1 MIEFLLYIRVLDLV
15 TTHYKVVKIG
25 VTDCKIERESTYKT
39 GEYSPGHFSHLYKIN
54 YNGKREHFDKKLKKL
69 TKKYNRIGYNEF
81 DVEGGKEFY
90 DIELIAKLEE
100 EYLKKITKYK
110 LLDQDEIDEINRRSR
125 SNVKRDNDTESES
138 ESESDSDSES
148 ESDSE
153 SDTESDS
160 ESESE
165 SDSGSESESE
175 SESNYYNDSIKPLQ
189 HQQDV
194 LNKIKEYYEN
204 NDIGKLI
211 WACGLGK
218 SLMTI
223 FIIKQMNFIL
233 NLICVPSITLQK
245 QWKKAILS
253 VFPNKENILL
263 VGGNSINSTTNITD
277 ILKFINKNT
286 NVKFILSTYH
296 SCNILVNDKICFDFK
311 NGDEAHHLVG
321 LENTDFRKFHKI
333 KSTKTLFETATEK
346 IIENNI
352 DKPVYSMEDKTIF
365 GDYIDIKTVHWAIE
379 NKKITDYNVY
389 VIKNTEDEV
398 DNIINNLK
406 VKVEDKN
413 IFIACYMCLKTLE
426 KHSDLSHILLY
437 TNTMK
442 EAEQAKEYINKI
454 LELNILSIPKDK
466 IYNNAL
472 HSKNNKKLNNEIE
485 LFKSSPYGIISCVY
499 IFGEGFDLPKINGVC
514 IASNMTSIIRIIQYL
529 LRANRL
535 EKGNPLK
542 KAYQII
548 PCIDNNFKSYENVR
562 HIIDN
567 MRTVDENIEQKI
579 KIIVGYKKI
588 NSKNENRY
596 TYEYNNFEENEKELT
611 KLKMRLRYS
620 KALYSDFSEEQ
631 DEYNYVRSINM
642 NLSIQSDTD
651 YFNCKDKHEYFIED
665 PEKYFKLKGVW
676 TYHYHFY
683 GTNTSIFIQTKE
695 EWIKFCKSK
704 NIKSLNDYYNTCKIY
719 NQLPENPSY
728 LYTNFSTIV
737 NELGKFNNIRR
748 R

>member
-1 MIEFLLYIRVLDLV
+1 MSEENDAITEGENGNDESIQNDSVDVSFNTTVYSGISQSGPLTVNDFSLTTSGGVATV
-15 TTHYKVVKIG
+15 TSTPTSISSSGLIYTLGFNLSGNPSGDELFKVSPVINSIYDADG
-25 VTDCKIERESTYKT
+25 NISAINQSNNTIYLNAPRISGISLNYDNTIVTVN
-39 GEYSPGHFSHLYKIN
+39 F
-54 YNGKREHFDKKLKKL
+54 
-69 TKKYNRIGYNEF
+69 
-81 DVEGGKEFY
+81 
-90 DIELIAKLEE
+90 
-100 EYLKKITKYK
+100 
-110 LLDQDEIDEINRRSR
+110 
-125 SNVKRDNDTESES
+125 NVNVFNT
-138 ESESDSDSES
+138 
-148 ESDSE
+148 
-153 SDTESDS
+153 
-160 ESESE
+160 
-165 SDSGSESESE
+165 DSGS
-175 SESNYYNDSIKPLQ
+175 
-189 HQQDV
+189 
-194 LNKIKEYYEN
+194 
-204 NDIGKLI
+204 
-211 WACGLGK
+211 
-218 SLMTI
+218 
-223 FIIKQMNFIL
+223 
-233 NLICVPSITLQK
+233 
-245 QWKKAILS
+245 
-253 VFPNKENILL
+253 
-263 VGGNSINSTTNITD
+263 GN
-277 ILKFINKNT
+277 
-286 NVKFILSTYH
+286 
-296 SCNILVNDKICFDFK
+296 
-311 NGDEAHHLVG
+311 

-485 LFKSSPYGIISCVY
+485 LFKSAPYGIISCVY

-567 MRTVDENIEQKI
+567 MRTVDKNIEQKI

-642 NLSIQSDTD
+642 NLNILSDTD

-683 GTNTSIFIQTKE
+683 GTDTSIFIQTKE
-695 EWIKFCKSK
+695 EWIKFCKNK

>member
-15 TTHYKVVKIG
+15 TEHYKVVKIG

-39 GEYSPGHFSHLYKIN
+39 GEYIPGHFSHLYKIN

-69 TKKYNRIGYNEF
+69 IKEYNRIGINEF

-90 DIELIAKLEE
+90 DIELIEKLE

-110 LLDQDEIDEINRRSR
+110 LLNQDEIDEINRRSR
-125 SNVKRDNDTESES
+125 YNVKKDNDI
-138 ESESDSDSES
+138 ESDSDYDI
-148 ESDSE
+148 ESDS
-153 SDTESDS
+153 DYDIESDS
-160 ESESE
+160 
-165 SDSGSESESE
+165 DYD

-194 LNKIKEYYEN
+194 LNKIKDYYEN

-218 SLMTI
+218 SLMTL
-223 FIIKQMNFIL
+223 FIIKQMNFIS

-245 QWKKAILS
+245 QWKKTILS

-263 VGGNSINSTTNITD
+263 VGGNSINSTTD

-296 SCNILVNDKICFDFK
+296 SCNILVNDEICFDFK

-321 LENTDFRKFHKI
+321 LEYTDFRKFHKI
-333 KSTKTLFETATEK
+333 KSIKTLFETATEK

-413 IFIACYMCLKTLE
+413 IFIACYMCLKTLD

-437 TNTMK
+437 TNETK

-472 HSKNNKKLNNEIE
+472 HSNNNKNLNNEIE
-485 LFKSSPYGIISCVY
+485 LFKSAPYGIISCVY

-567 MRTVDENIEQKI
+567 MRTVDKNIEQKI

-588 NSKNENRY
+588 NNKIENKY

-642 NLSIQSDTD
+642 NLNILSDTD

-683 GTNTSIFIQTKE
+683 GTDTSIFIQTKE
-695 EWIKFCKSK
+695 EWIEFCKNK
-704 NIKSLNDYYNTCKIY
+704 NIKSLNDYYNACKIY

>member
-1 MIEFLLYIRVLDLV
+1 MYVRIMDLI
-15 TTHYKVVKIG
+15 TDHYKVVKVG
-25 VTDCKIERESTYKT
+25 VTDTIIERESTYKT
-39 GEYSPGHFSHLYKIN
+39 GEYKLGYFSNIYRIK
-54 YNGKREHFDKKLKKL
+54 YNGKRSEFDNKLKKL
-69 TKKYNRIGYNEF
+69 TKKYNSYK
-81 DVEGGKEFY
+81 GGGTEFY
-90 DIELIAKLEE
+90 INSLIVKLD
-100 EYLKKITKYK
+100 YYIKKIDGVEECK
-110 LLDQDEIDEINRRSR
+110 LLDDNEIKEINRRSR
-125 SNVKRDNDTESES
+125 LSNSDL
-138 ESESDSDSES
+138 DSDL
-148 ESDSE
+148 
-153 SDTESDS
+153 
-160 ESESE
+160 
-165 SDSGSESESE
+165 
-175 SESNYYNDSIKPLQ
+175 NIKPLK
-189 HQQDV
+189 HQQEV
-194 LNKIKEYYEN
+194 LNKIENYYEN
-204 NDIGKLI
+204 NDIGKII

-218 SLMTI
+218 SLMAL
-223 FIIKQMNFIL
+223 FIIKQMQFKS

-245 QWKKAILS
+245 QWKKSILS

-263 VGGNSINSTTNITD
+263 VGGDSIGSTTNINN
-277 ILKFINKNT
+277 IIKFINKNT
-286 NVKFILSTYH
+286 NIKFIVSTYH
-296 SCNILVNDKICFDFK
+296 SCNILVNDEICFDLK

-333 KSTKTLFETATEK
+333 QSTKTLFETATEK
-346 IIENNI
+346 KIENNI
-352 DKPVYSMEDKTIF
+352 DKRVYSMEDKTVF

-398 DNIINNLK
+398 DDIINNLK

-426 KHSDLSHILLY
+426 KHCDLSHILLY

-454 LELNILSIPKDK
+454 LSLNILSISKDK

-472 HSKNNKKLNNEIE
+472 HSNNNKKLNNEIE

-548 PCIDNNFKSYENVR
+548 PCIDNNLKSYENVK

-567 MRTVDENIEQKI
+567 MRTVDKNIEQKI
-579 KIIVGYKKI
+579 KVIRGYKKI
-588 NSKNENRY
+588 NNKTENGY
-596 TYEYNNFEENEKELT
+596 SYEYNKFEENDTEFA

-620 KALYSDFSEEQ
+620 KTLYSDFSEEQ
-631 DEYNYVRSINM
+631 DEYNYVRSINN
-642 NLSIQSDTD
+642 NLKILSDTD
-651 YFNCKDKHEYFIED
+651 YFQHKHKHEHFIED

-676 TYHYHFY
+676 INHYHFY
-683 GTNTSIFIQTKE
+683 GTDTSIFIQTKE
-695 EWIKFCKSK
+695 EWIKFCKTK
-704 NIKSLNDYYNTCKIY
+704 NIKSLNEYYIACKIY
-719 NQLPENPSY
+719 DELPENPSH

-737 NELGKFNNIRR
+737 NELGINNIERR
-748 R
+748 

>member
-15 TTHYKVVKIG
+15 TKHYNVVKIG
-25 VTDCKIERESTYKT
+25 VTDYKIERESTYKT
-39 GEYSPGHFSHLYKIN
+39 GEYIPGHFSHLYKIN

-69 TKKYNRIGYNEF
+69 IKEYNRIDSNEF
-81 DVEGGKEFY
+81 YVEGGKEFY
-90 DIELIAKLEE
+90 DIKLIEKLEE
-100 EYLKKITKYK
+100 EYLKKIKKITKYK

-125 SNVKRDNDTESES
+125 SNVKRNTDNDTESN
-138 ESESDSDSES
+138 
-148 ESDSE
+148 SE
-153 SDTESDS
+153 SDTECDSDYD
-160 ESESE
+160 
-165 SDSGSESESE
+165 SDYDSDT
-175 SESNYYNDSIKPLQ
+175 ESNYYNDSIKPLQ

-194 LNKIKEYYEN
+194 LNKIKDYYEN
-204 NDIGKLI
+204 NNIGKLI

-218 SLMTI
+218 SLMTL

-245 QWKKAILS
+245 QWKKTILS

-296 SCNILVNDKICFDFK
+296 SCNILVNDEICFDFK

-321 LENTDFRKFHKI
+321 LAYTDFRKFHKI

-437 TNTMK
+437 TNETK

-454 LELNILSIPKDK
+454 LELDIISIPKDK

-567 MRTVDENIEQKI
+567 MRTVDKNIEQKI
-579 KIIVGYKKI
+579 KVILGYKKI
-588 NSKNENRY
+588 NSKIENRY

-642 NLSIQSDTD
+642 NLNILSDTD

-695 EWIKFCKSK
+695 EWIEFCKNK
-704 NIKSLNDYYNTCKIY
+704 NIKSLNDYYNASKIY
-719 NQLPENPSY
+719 DELPENPSY

>member
-1 MIEFLLYIRVLDLV
+1 METFNLYIRVLYLITD
-15 TTHYKVVKIG
+15 HDKVVKIG
-25 VTDCKIERESTYKT
+25 VTYNFIERESTYKT
-39 GEYSPGHFSHLYKIN
+39 GEYISGYFSHLYRIY
-54 YNGKREHFDKKLKKL
+54 YNGKRNSFDKKFKKL
-69 TKKYNRIGYNEF
+69 TINYNRICSNKF
-81 DVEGGKEFY
+81 DVKGGEEFY
-90 DIELIAKLEE
+90 DIKLIEKIEY
-100 EYLKKITKYK
+100 YLKKIKKIEKYE
-110 LLDQDEIDEINRRSR
+110 LLNNDEIDKINRISR
-125 SNVKRDNDTESES
+125 CNLKRESDS
-138 ESESDSDSES
+138 ESESDSDSD
-148 ESDSE
+148 SDSY
-153 SDTESDS
+153 SDS
-160 ESESE
+160 
-165 SDSGSESESE
+165 DYDY
-175 SESNYYNDSIKPLQ
+175 NYCNDSIIPLQ
-189 HQQDV
+189 HQQEV
-194 LNKIKEYYEN
+194 LDKIKDYYEN

-218 SLMTI
+218 SLMTL

-245 QWKKAILS
+245 QWKKSILS

-263 VGGNSINSTTNITD
+263 VGGDSIGSTTNINN
-277 ILKFINKNT
+277 IIKFINKNT
-286 NVKFILSTYH
+286 NIKFIVSTYH
-296 SCNILVNDKICFDFK
+296 SCNILVNDEICFDLK

-333 KSTKTLFETATEK
+333 QSTKTLFETATEK
-346 IIENNI
+346 KIENNI
-352 DKPVYSMEDKTIF
+352 DKRVYSMEDKTVF

-398 DNIINNLK
+398 DDIINNLK

-413 IFIACYMCLKTLE
+413 IFIGCYMCLKTLE
-426 KHSDLSHILLY
+426 KHCDLSHILLY

-454 LELNILSIPKDK
+454 LSLNILSISKDK

-472 HSKNNKKLNNEIE
+472 HSNNNKKLNNEIE

-548 PCIDNNFKSYENVR
+548 PCIDNNLKSYENVK

-567 MRTVDENIEQKI
+567 MRTVDKNIEQKI
-579 KIIVGYKKI
+579 KVIRGYKKI
-588 NSKNENRY
+588 NNKTENGY
-596 TYEYNNFEENEKELT
+596 SYEYNKFEENDTELA

-631 DEYNYVRSINM
+631 DEYNYVRSINN
-642 NLSIQSDTD
+642 NLKILSDTD
-651 YFNCKDKHEYFIED
+651 YFQHKHKHEHFIED

-676 TYHYHFY
+676 INHYHFY
-683 GTNTSIFIQTKE
+683 GTDTSIFIQTKE
-695 EWIKFCKSK
+695 EWIKFCK
-704 NIKSLNDYYNTCKIY
+704 NIKSLNEYYIACKIY
-719 NQLPENPSY
+719 DELPENPSH

-737 NELGKFNNIRR
+737 NELGINNIERR
-748 R
+748 

>member
-1 MIEFLLYIRVLDLV
+1 MLTFYLYIRVLYLITEID
-15 TTHYKVVKIG
+15 KVVKIG
-25 VTDCKIERESTYKT
+25 ITDNFIERESTYKT
-39 GEYSPGHFSHLYKIN
+39 GEYIPGYFSHLYKIN
-54 YNGKREHFDKKLKKL
+54 YNGKRKHFDKKLKEL
-69 TKKYNRIGYNEF
+69 TKKYNKICYNKF
-81 DVEGGKEFY
+81 NIKGGNEFY
-90 DIELIAKLEE
+90 DIELIDKLQD
-100 EYLKKITKYK
+100 YLKQIKKIYKYE
-110 LLDQDEIDEINRRSR
+110 LLDIDEINEINMRE
-125 SNVKRDNDTESES
+125 RDNNSYSSESDSDTESES
-138 ESESDSDSES
+138 SDSYSSDSYSSESYSSES
-148 ESDSE
+148 YS
-153 SDTESDS
+153 
-160 ESESE
+160 
-165 SDSGSESESE
+165 
-175 SESNYYNDSIKPLQ
+175 YNDSIIPLQ
-189 HQQDV
+189 HQQEV
-194 LNKIKEYYEN
+194 LDKIKDYYEN
-204 NDIGKLI
+204 NDNGKLI

-218 SLMTI
+218 SLMTL
-223 FIIKQMNFIL
+223 FIIKQMKFIL

-245 QWKKAILS
+245 QWKKTILS
-253 VFPNKENILL
+253 VFPNKENLL
-263 VGGNSINSTTNITD
+263 FVGGDSIDGIISTNNIND

-286 NVKFILSTYH
+286 NVKFIISTYH
-296 SCNILVNDKICFDFK
+296 SCNILVNDEICFDFK

-352 DKPVYSMEDKTIF
+352 DKPIYSMEDKTIF

-379 NKKITDYNVY
+379 NKNITDYNVY

-406 VKVEDKN
+406 VKVQDKT
-413 IFIACYMCLKTLE
+413 IFIACYMCLKTFE

-442 EAEQAKEYINKI
+442 ESEQAKEYINKI
-454 LELNILSIPKDK
+454 LKLNILSIPKDK

-472 HSKNNKKLNNEIE
+472 HSNNNKNLNKEIE

-548 PCIDNNFKSYENVR
+548 PCIDNNLKSYENVR

-567 MRTVDENIEQKI
+567 MRSVDKSIEQKI
-579 KIIVGYKKI
+579 KIIVGYKKL
-588 NSKNENRY
+588 NNKNGKRY

-642 NLSIQSDTD
+642 NLNILSDTD

-665 PEKYFKLKGVW
+665 PEKYFKSKGVW
-676 TYHYHFY
+676 TNHYHFY

-695 EWIKFCKSK
+695 EWIKFCKNK
-704 NIKSLNDYYNTCKIY
+704 NIKSLNDYYNACKIY
-719 NQLPENPSY
+719 DELPENPSY
-728 LYTNFSTIV
+728 LYNNFSTIV

>member
-15 TTHYKVVKIG
+15 TEHYKVVKIG

-39 GEYSPGHFSHLYKIN
+39 GEYIPGHFSHLYKIN

-69 TKKYNRIGYNEF
+69 IKEYNRIGINEF

-90 DIELIAKLEE
+90 DIELIEKLE

-110 LLDQDEIDEINRRSR
+110 LLNQDEIDEINRRSR
-125 SNVKRDNDTESES
+125 YNVKKDNDI
-138 ESESDSDSES
+138 ESDSDYDI
-148 ESDSE
+148 ESDS
-153 SDTESDS
+153 DYDIESDS
-160 ESESE
+160 
-165 SDSGSESESE
+165 DYD

-194 LNKIKEYYEN
+194 LNKIKDYYEN

-218 SLMTI
+218 SLMTL
-223 FIIKQMNFIL
+223 FIIKQMNFIS

-245 QWKKAILS
+245 QWKKTILS

-263 VGGNSINSTTNITD
+263 VGGNSINSTTD

-296 SCNILVNDKICFDFK
+296 SCNILVNDEICFDFK

-321 LENTDFRKFHKI
+321 LEYTDFRKFHKI
-333 KSTKTLFETATEK
+333 KSIKTLFETATEK

-437 TNTMK
+437 TNETK

-472 HSKNNKKLNNEIE
+472 HSKNNKKLNDEIE
-485 LFKSSPYGIISCVY
+485 LFKSSSYGIISCVY

-535 EKGNPLK
+535 ENGNPLK

-567 MRTVDENIEQKI
+567 MRTVDKNIEQKI

-588 NSKNENRY
+588 NNKIENKY

-642 NLSIQSDTD
+642 NLNILSDTD

-683 GTNTSIFIQTKE
+683 GTDTSIFIQTKE
-695 EWIKFCKSK
+695 EWIEFCKNK
-704 NIKSLNDYYNTCKIY
+704 NIKSLNDYYNACKIY

>member
-1 MIEFLLYIRVLDLV
+1 MIIFFLYIRVLYLITKYD
-15 TTHYKVVKIG
+15 KVVKIG
-25 VTDCKIERESTYKT
+25 ITDNFIERESTYKT
-39 GEYSPGHFSHLYKIN
+39 GEYIPGYFSHLYKIN
-54 YNGKREHFDKKLKKL
+54 YNGKRKHFDKKLQKL
-69 TKKYNRIGYNEF
+69 ILKYNRIGYNKF
-81 DVEGGKEFY
+81 NVKGGNEFY
-90 DIELIAKLEE
+90 DIELIEKLED
-100 EYLKKITKYK
+100 YFKQIKKIIKYE
-110 LLDQDEIDEINRRSR
+110 LLEQDEINEINMREQNNISYY
-125 SNVKRDNDTESES
+125 
-138 ESESDSDSES
+138 SESDSDSQS
-148 ESDSE
+148 ESSE
-153 SDTESDS
+153 IYSSDCESYEIYS
-160 ESESE
+160 
-165 SDSGSESESE
+165 
-175 SESNYYNDSIKPLQ
+175 YNDSIKPLQ
-189 HQQDV
+189 HQQDL
-194 LNKIKEYYEN
+194 LNKINDYYEN
-204 NDIGKLI
+204 NNIGKLI

-218 SLMTI
+218 SLITL

-245 QWKKAILS
+245 QWKKTVLS

-286 NVKFILSTYH
+286 NVKIILSTYH
-296 SCNILVNDKICFDFK
+296 SCNILVNDEICFDFK

-333 KSTKTLFETATEK
+333 KSIKTLFSTATEK

-352 DKPVYSMEDKTIF
+352 NKPVYSMEDKTIF

-398 DNIINNLK
+398 DNIINILK

-413 IFIACYMCLKTLE
+413 IFIACYMSIKTLE

-437 TNTMK
+437 TNETK

-454 LELNILSIPKDK
+454 LELDIISIPKDK

-472 HSKNNKKLNNEIE
+472 HSKNNKNLNKEIE
-485 LFKSSPYGIISCVY
+485 RFKLSQYGIISCVY

-548 PCIDNNFKSYENVR
+548 PCIDNNLKSYENVR

-567 MRTVDENIEQKI
+567 MRIVDKNIEQKI
-579 KIIVGYKKI
+579 KVILGYKKI
-588 NSKNENRY
+588 NNKIENKY
-596 TYEYNNFEENEKELT
+596 SYEYNNFEENEKELT

-642 NLSIQSDTD
+642 NLNIQSDTD

-665 PEKYFKLKGVW
+665 PERYFKLKGVW
-676 TYHYHFY
+676 TNHYHFY

-695 EWIKFCKSK
+695 EWIEFCKNK
-704 NIKSLNDYYNTCKIY
+704 NIKSLNDYYNACKIY
-719 NQLPENPSY
+719 KELPENPSY